1 MRKFGIAAAGLAL
14 ALGSAVLAPQA
25 ASAATAQPDGAY
37 GCAGSQVGTYTL
49 NYNGA
54 VWGHAYLY
62 YSSASGGT
70 NCAVYVTAQ
79 HVGTKRL
86 MDVWMRF
93 HNDLHG
99 GVEDNNYYA
108 FYAGP
113 VRLTNTDG
121 RCLDVGYDDT
131 NPTTGTGFGTYA
143 GGVACG

>member
-1 MRKFGIAAAGLAL
+1 MAAGLTL
-14 ALGSAVLAPQA
+14 ALGGALLAPQV
-25 ASAATAQPDGAY
+25 ASAATAEPATAY
-37 GCAGSQVGTYTL
+37 GCAGSKVGTYTL

-79 HVGTKRL
+79 HVGTTRP

-99 GVEDNNYYA
+99 GVKDDGSYA
-108 FYAGP
+108 SYAGP
-113 VRLTNTDG
+113 VRLTNTAG
-121 RCLDVGYDDT
+121 KCLDVGYDDV
-131 NPTTGTGFGTYA
+131 NPTTGYGYGTYV